1 MKTKLFL
8 VLFLVLAGSLLAES
22 KGWQLVQSL
31 AVPGLSQVRSGR
43 NYGYA
48 MLASE
53 AGIIYS
59 MFYLSSEKDLKTRE
73 SYDYALKFAH
83 LQPGDYPDDFYRNL
97 GKYSSSGYE
106 QGGYNSM
113 VRQVAQGLY
122 PGNLEAQQN
131 YIDANAY
138 SDQFYWAWDS
148 TSNLSEYAGIRS
160 KIQDL
165 KDFGM
170 MATGVLIVNHLVSGV
185 DVLRYFAQAKHSQV
199 YLDIKDRKPML
210 ILNLEW

>member
-1 MKTKLFL
+1 MKAKLLLAVFL
-8 VLFLVLAGSLLAES
+8 VLISSLLAES

-59 MFYLSSEKDLKTRE
+59 MYYLNSEQDLKARK

-83 LQPGDYPDDFYRNL
+83 LQPGEYPDEFYRRL
-97 GKYSSSGYE
+97 GKYSSSGYD

-113 VRQVAQGLY
+113 VLQEAQRLY
-122 PGNLEAQQN
+122 PGDLELQQN

-138 SDQFYWAWDS
+138 SDQFFWDWDS
-148 TSNLSEYAGIRS
+148 EGKQSEYLGMRS
-160 KIQDL
+160 KMQDL

-170 MATGVLIVNHLVSGV
+170 MATGVLIVNHLVSGI
-185 DVLRYFAQAKHSQV
+185 DVLRYFAQSKRSQV
-199 YLDIKDRKPML
+199 YLDLKDRTPML
-210 ILNLEW
+210 MLNLEW